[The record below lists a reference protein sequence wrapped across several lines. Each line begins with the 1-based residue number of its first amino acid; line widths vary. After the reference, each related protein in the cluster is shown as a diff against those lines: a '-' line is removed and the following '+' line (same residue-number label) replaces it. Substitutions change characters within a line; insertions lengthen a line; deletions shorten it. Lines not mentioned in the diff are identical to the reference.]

1 MHILKNMFLVMQV
14 FLQHFPYHANRV
26 WSIKLFVCIKLLCL
40 WREFFYNT
48 PWQHLFSHLSAICLK
63 HEELLS
69 LSKKDNNILLSTGRR
84 NTKAPG
90 DILLNQKQNIIIYCS
105 HSTQYKVLH
114 TDTTDFTEQGIENEF
129 HV

>member
-1 MHILKNMFLVMQV
+1 MMTQNKDIELTFGND
-14 FLQHFPYHANRV
+14 AN
-26 WSIKLFVCIKLLCL
+26 I
-40 WREFFYNT
+40 
-48 PWQHLFSHLSAICLK
+48 QG
-63 HEELLS
+63 
-69 LSKKDNNILLSTGRR
+69 NILLSTGRR

-90 DILLNQKQNIIIYCS
+90 DILSNQKQNIIIYCS